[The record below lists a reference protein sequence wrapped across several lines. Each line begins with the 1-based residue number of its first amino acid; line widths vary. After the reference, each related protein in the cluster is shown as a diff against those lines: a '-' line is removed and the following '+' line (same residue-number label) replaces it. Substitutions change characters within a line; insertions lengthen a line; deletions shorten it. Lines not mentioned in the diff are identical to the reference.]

1 MDGLTALDS
10 LLSMSSEVTSRVST
24 KASQKLT
31 KNIVD
36 KRFCNAVKQLSP
48 IHRTSN
54 LEAFHSI
61 ILRFAPKL
69 IAFSYNRMLTR
80 QKLVAIHY
88 IMKPTADSEVK
99 LKLAKRYCQYPVQST
114 NRVDTLFGK

>member
-1 MDGLTALDS
+1 MYKHCDHLIG
-10 LLSMSSEVTSRVST
+10 T

-31 KNIVD
+31 KTIVD

-48 IHRTSN
+48 IHQTSN

-69 IAFSYNRMLTR
+69 IAFSYNRTLTR
-80 QKLVAIHY
+80 QKVVAIHY
-88 IMKPTADSEVK
+88 KMKPTADSKVK
-99 LKLAKRYCQYPVQST
+99 LKLAKDIVNILSEVQTGWINCSES
-114 NRVDTLFGK
+114 NGKSYSWSVLY